1 MMLQIWEKIEKMLRI
16 LKEQGE
22 EIKDI
27 NNRLKKIEE
36 EKKCQR
42 R

>member
-1 MMLQIWEKIEKMLRI
+1 MLQIWEKIEKMLRI